1 MGLKLTSMNVK
12 RYMPWVTGLFLVIYV
27 AWAFVPLLGTF
38 FDPQEF
44 VSFLNPLKNEVPL
57 GKYIVDSW
65 SWMNDQGKLSGF
77 FRPLVNLTFLG
88 EYHVFGFNP
97 TAYRLINLAMHVL
110 CALAIYRFTVNLS
123 GRKWLAA
130 ASSSI
135 FLVHPGTVVAI
146 GMIVAR
152 GDIMVCLFSILA
164 LNATFL
170 LSRKKEV
177 SKKALIPALFFLLA
191 MCSKEL
197 GMINIITLPIMYF
210 LWPDRKS
217 CRRNTIIFLT
227 SLVLVLVLYIVSRL
241 LIFGDIG
248 GYGSYTAVRDMPA
261 HILILISQVSG
272 TLFMSRFI
280 LRLFVY
286 MIIVGLLLKYTG
298 LFTRNWRKLAVAVSV
313 TVAYSF
319 QSIIGD
325 VATHYIYIASAF
337 TVIFLV
343 YFAGNMKIAVDKYRA
358 AWAAAVLC
366 VVIFGV
372 LTRCESVNFSNIYT
386 KCKIIYYSLENI
398 YDTLPR
404 EAEDSCRILFRR
416 TSPIEA
422 EMKNIPLYM
431 GYLDGD
437 NECVF
442 IFTDDIEA
450 RSDVPIIVWENNEL
464 VVRR

>member
-1 MGLKLTSMNVK
+1 MGLKLASMNVK
-12 RYMPWVTGLFLVIYV
+12 RYVPWVTGLFLVIYV

-57 GKYIVDSW
+57 GQYIVDSW
-65 SWMNDQGKLSGF
+65 SWMNDQGERIGF

-97 TAYRLINLAMHVL
+97 TAYRLINFAMHFL
-110 CALAIYRFTVNLS
+110 CVFAIYRFVKNLS
-123 GRKWLAA
+123 GRKWLAV
-130 ASSSI
+130 ASGTI
-135 FLVHPGTVVAI
+135 FLIHPGTVVAI

-152 GDIMVCLFSILA
+152 CDIMACLFSILA
-164 LNATFL
+164 LNAAFL

-177 SKKALIPALFFLLA
+177 SKKAFLPALFFLLA
-191 MCSKEL
+191 LCSKEL
-197 GMINIITLPIMYF
+197 GMINILTLPIMYF
-210 LWPDRKS
+210 LWPGRKS
-217 CRRNTIIFLT
+217 CRRNTIVFLT

-248 GYGSYTAVRDMPA
+248 GYGYYTAMRDIPA
-261 HILILISQVSG
+261 HILILTSQVSG
-272 TLFMSRFI
+272 TFFMSSFI

-286 MIIVGLLLKYTG
+286 MILAGLLLSYTG
-298 LFTRNWRKLAVAVSV
+298 LFTRNWRKLAVAVFV
-313 TVAYSF
+313 TGAYSF

-325 VATHYIYIASAF
+325 VATHYVYVASAF
-337 TVIFLV
+337 AVIFLV
-343 YFAGNMKIAVDKYRA
+343 YSAGSMRIASDKYRA

-366 VVIFGV
+366 VVVFGV
-372 LTRCESVNFSNIYT
+372 LTRHESVDFNNIYT
-386 KCKIIYYSLENI
+386 NDRIIYYSLENI

-404 EAEDSCRILFRR
+404 EAGESCRILFRR
-416 TSPIEA
+416 TLPIEA
-422 EMKNIPLYM
+422 EMRNIPLFL

-442 IFTDDIEA
+442 TLTDDIEA
-450 RSDVPIIVWENNEL
+450 RSDVPIIVWENYEL

>member
-1 MGLKLTSMNVK
+1 MGLKLESMNVK
-12 RYMPWVTGLFLVIYV
+12 RYVPWVTGLFLVIYV
-27 AWAFVPLLGTF
+27 AWTFAPLLGTF
-38 FDPQEF
+38 FYPQDF
-44 VSFLNPLKNEVPL
+44 VSFLNPLKNDVPF
-57 GKYIVDSW
+57 GQYIVDSW

-97 TAYRLINLAMHVL
+97 TAYRLINFVMHFL
-110 CALAIYRFTVNLS
+110 CVFAIYRFVKNLS

-130 ASSSI
+130 ASSTI

-164 LNATFL
+164 LNAAYL
-170 LSRKKEV
+170 LSREKEV
-177 SKKALIPALFFLLA
+177 THKAFLPALYFLLA

-197 GMINIITLPIMYF
+197 GMINILTLPIMYF
-210 LWPDRKS
+210 LWPGRKS
-217 CRRNTIIFLT
+217 CRRNTIVFLT
-227 SLVLVLVLYIVSRL
+227 SLVLVLVPYIVSRL

-248 GYGSYTAVRDMPA
+248 GYGYYTAMREIPA

-272 TLFMSRFI
+272 TFFMGRFI

-286 MIIVGLLLKYTG
+286 MIIAGLLLNYTG
-298 LFTRNWRKLAVAVSV
+298 LFTRKWRKLAVAVLV
-313 TVAYSF
+313 TGAYSC
-319 QSIIGD
+319 QSIISD
-325 VATHYIYIASAF
+325 AATHYVYIASAF

-343 YFAGNMKIAVDKYRA
+343 YFAGSMKIAREKYRA
-358 AWAAAVLC
+358 ASLAAVLC
-366 VVIFGV
+366 VVVLGV
-372 LTRCESVNFSNIYT
+372 LTRRESVNFSNIFPKNEIVFYG
-386 KCKIIYYSLENI
+386 LENI

-404 EAEDSCRILFRR
+404 EREESCHILLRH
-416 TSPIEA
+416 TSLIES
-422 EMKNIPLYM
+422 EMRNIPI
-431 GYLDGD
+431 YLDYLDSD

-464 VVRR
+464 IVRR